1 MEMERAQLAAAGV
14 KGIINNSQYDT
25 ALDSLSPQARRHALA
40 EAILNEFPTPVVHLK
55 GGMYTSNLYFQFAD
69 LVSATGV
76 LAAPAVVA
84 TDKIPL
90 INSSDV
96 AHAADAVLKDFDR
109 YANQAGSDMRSP
121 CLTMNC
127 LPSSEPSSRT

>member
-1 MEMERAQLAAAGV
+1 M
-14 KGIINNSQYDT
+14 KGIINNSQFDT

-40 EAILNEFPTPVVHLK
+40 EAVLDAFPTPVVHLK
-55 GGMYTSNLYFQFAD
+55 GGMYTSNLYFQLGD

-109 YANQAGSDMRSP
+109 YANQAGHDTR
-121 CLTMNC
+121 C
-127 LPSSEPSSRT
+127 PSSTFDCLASSELSSGT